1 MFHNLF
7 CSSSVNRETEK
18 VMQDVIE
25 TEFKSQTVPVAIK
38 QQRIVEQGPFE
49 QLATRDGEFSKLFS

>member
-1 MFHNLF
+1 
-7 CSSSVNRETEK
+7 
-18 VMQDVIE
+18 MQDVIE